1 MVTARRSLSL
11 LWTRSKSAGPLRLL
25 WLATVLFSLLY
36 AHGLSGESAAGHVT
50 SVLPTSTAALT
61 HGAPTG
67 HGEAGPA
74 AGSAGQGAAPDGHG
88 NHETAHGVEECA
100 SGQPQNGADL
110 PAPTTTPLDAVQAR
124 NAHAWAVARPAANE
138 PTSPPWAAAAVLRI

>member
-11 LWTRSKSAGPLRLL
+11 LRTRSKSAGPLRLL
-25 WLATVLFSLLY
+25 WLATALLSLLY

-61 HGAPTG
+61 HGASTG
-67 HGEAGPA
+67 HGEAEPA

-88 NHETAHGVEECA
+88 SHETAHGVEECA
-100 SGQPQNGADL
+100 SGQPQSGADL
-110 PAPTTTPLDAVQAR
+110 PTPSATPLDAVQAW
-124 NAHAWAVARPAANE
+124 NAHAWAAAWLATNE
-138 PTSPPWAAAAVLRI
+138 LASPPWAAPAVLRI

>member
-11 LWTRSKSAGPLRLL
+11 LRTRSKSAGPLSLL

-36 AHGLSGESAAGHVT
+36 AHGLSGESAAGHVA
-50 SVLPTSTAALT
+50 SGPPTSTAALAY
-61 HGAPTG
+61 GAPTG
-67 HGEAGPA
+67 HGEAEPA

-100 SGQPQNGADL
+100 SGQPQSGADL
-110 PAPTTTPLDAVQAR
+110 PAPSATPLDAAQAR
-124 NAHAWAVARPAANE
+124 NAPA
-138 PTSPPWAAAAVLRI
+138 WAAARLATNEPASPPLAAPAVLRI